1 MKDTGIA
8 YFPQSGEE
16 RMLVEIEPVLF
27 VPCRLYKVDYDRKIA
42 ENTDEANAACPQAAL
57 SLEPDISMSSC
68 DT

>member
-1 MKDTGIA
+1 
-8 YFPQSGEE
+8 
-16 RMLVEIEPVLF
+16 MLVGIEPVLF

-57 SLEPDISMSSC
+57 SLEHDISMSSC